1 MDKIYIAHRGNTDGP
16 NPNRENDPT
25 YIDEAINAGFDVE
38 VDVWCFDNEIFL
50 GHDDAVYEVTR
61 DWIYEHAKYAWYH
74 AKNHSALHC
83 LLTMNY
89 KKDNPVCN
97 FFHNEDDYTLT
108 STGWIWAYPG
118 KLGSLRTVAVMP
130 ENYMTEVTFFDAV
143 CSDYVERYKDGKIVT
158 I

>member
-1 MDKIYIAHRGNTDGP
+1 MVRIRPDLKELIEDYSTR
-16 NPNRENDPT
+16 
-25 YIDEAINAGFDVE
+25 AIED
-38 VDVWCFDNEIFL
+38 
-50 GHDDAVYEVTR
+50 
-61 DWIYEHAKYAWYH
+61 
-74 AKNHSALHC
+74 
-83 LLTMNY
+83 Y
-89 KKDNPVCN
+89 KKDNPVCT